1 MPSGKENTN
10 VTWYCSSNLK
20 IVAGKNSNTV
30 LIKATGKGDAWI
42 YAEVDNLTHS
52 QKLSKFYITTTD
64 ANMYENAPLLFA
76 AIMNGINLINF

>member
-1 MPSGKENTN
+1 MHG
-10 VTWYCSSNLK
+10 
-20 IVAGKNSNTV
+20 
-30 LIKATGKGDAWI
+30 

-76 AIMNGINLINF
+76 GNYEWNQPYQLLEPFTFLQERH